1 MDSAWVYLVVN
12 LCIFLGILRLFLRRS
27 TSPKPVSN
35 PPNLPNFLTTRMT
48 RGRNGYFTGQ
58 SGVTIVCLTG
68 GPCAGK
74 SSVIAKLMAL
84 ARIHNIRV
92 YYHPETQTIIKN
104 GGFLSELRD
113 MTKSQQLTYVQ
124 TLLRLQL
131 KTEDLFFSMAK
142 ISPQKALILVE
153 KGLLDYKVLL
163 EPELWE
169 GLLNEN
175 GWKEADLSDSR
186 YHLVI
191 HLETAAYGAEEIF
204 DKWNE
209 GVWTRASAI
218 ETDSKLK
225 DVWIKHHNFRA
236 LRNMSALRN
245 TSGLKGFEQK
255 MEDAVKDIIAYTN
268 PASVRS
274 CKRKY
279 LVECDDPAA
288 WTGIKYAQ
296 DYIETTYLNPS
307 ASEHETEKVEARFA
321 SNGDRIYIRKT
332 SIQPDKE
339 SKEITKN
346 RAVLTPREY
355 LFALRRAINEKVE
368 KTRYSFLYQ
377 NHHYAITKYKGKR
390 EWVMRVLTFSK
401 EDAVH
406 IPLFVR
412 LIVMLSEDV
421 RLNLKTLHDEEPENT
436 VIAVEEPQSPEI
448 NPSEE
453 AKDTLEEL
461 KLTKVVEDPIEED
474 KVEFE
479 ELKLTKVKK
488 HPKPKTPESVPEI
501 PKEAEAKKPESVLE
515 VPKEAEEPIIEAK
528 ESTEGIK
535 SSPEDQSS

>member
-1 MDSAWVYLVVN
+1 M
-12 LCIFLGILRLFLRRS
+12 
-27 TSPKPVSN
+27 
-35 PPNLPNFLTTRMT
+35 
-48 RGRNGYFTGQ
+48 GRHGYFTGQ
-58 SGVTIVCLTG
+58 SGITIVCLTG

-84 ARIHNIRV
+84 AQVHNIRV
-92 YYHPETQTIIKN
+92 YYHPETQTLIRN

-113 MTKSQQLTYVQ
+113 MSKSQQLTYVQ

-131 KTEDLFFSMAK
+131 STENLFFNMAK
-142 ISPQKALILVE
+142 ISSKKALIIVE

-218 ETDSKLK
+218 ENDSKLK
-225 DVWIKHHNFRA
+225 DIWIKHHSFRA
-236 LRNMSALRN
+236 LRNM
-245 TSGLKGFEQK
+245 SGLKGFEQK
-255 MEDAVKDIIAYTN
+255 MEEAVKDIIAYTN
-268 PASVRS
+268 PASVRT

-279 LVECDDPAA
+279 IMVCDDPKT
-288 WTGIKYAQ
+288 WTDIKYAQ
-296 DYIETTYLNPS
+296 DSIETTYLNPS

-321 SNGDRIYIRKT
+321 SNGDRIFIRKT
-332 SIQPDKE
+332 SIRPDRE

-355 LFALRRAINEKVE
+355 LFCLSRAINEKVEKVE
-368 KTRYSFLYQ
+368 KTRYSFLYK

-401 EDAVH
+401 EDAVN
-406 IPLFVR
+406 IPSFVR
-412 LIVMLSEDV
+412 LINMLAEGT
-421 RLNLKTLHDEEPENT
+421 RFNLKMLHDEEPEK
-436 VIAVEEPQSPEI
+436 AVVVVEDPQSPEMKS
-448 NPSEE
+448 SEE
-453 AKDTLEEL
+453 SKE
-461 KLTKVVEDPIEED
+461 V
-474 KVEFE
+474 FE
-479 ELKLTKVKK
+479 ELKLTKSEED
-488 HPKPKTPESVPEI
+488 PK
-501 PKEAEAKKPESVLE
+501 PKEAERVPEVPKETERVPE
-515 VPKEAEEPIIEAK
+515 VPKEAGELIIEEK
-528 ESTEGIK
+528 SIEDFK